1 MIDAFI
7 FDSCLTKF
15 IVGSFRAKLL
25 TLFTLS
31 MCSRNS
37 ADFTGHLEAI
47 IEKMKTFRRHSEQTD
62 ITEISSIVV
71 ILGIICH
78 EWCMVVIIILWDKQ
92 TQKFIPQ
99 KDTQYEF
106 SNLP

>member
-1 MIDAFI
+1 M
-7 FDSCLTKF
+7 
-15 IVGSFRAKLL
+15 

-78 EWCMVVIIILWDKQ
+78 EWCMVVIIILWDKR

-99 KDTQYEF
+99 NKKTLHMNFLTCPEQF
-106 SNLP
+106 HGPG